1 MAWKVIRIDDNGQQ
15 FVLARNLLESE
26 AQALVVKMES
36 RGHKQ
41 TYVCKKMSCDN
52 V

>member
-1 MAWKVIRIDDNGQQ
+1 MQWKVIRIDDNGQQ
-15 FVLARNLLESE
+15 FVLAHNLSESE
-26 AQALVVKMES
+26 AETLVVKMES